1 MTENINLTDAL
12 KKYFGFDTFKGNQ
25 EAIIRNLLAGNDTF
39 VLMPTGG
46 GKSLCYQLPSLIMD
60 GTAIVISPL
69 IALMKNQVDA
79 MRNFSEEDGVAHFI
93 NSSLNKS
100 AIDQVKSDILSGK
113 TKLLYV
119 APESLTKEENVDFL
133 KGVKISFYAVDEA
146 HCISE
151 WGHDFRPEY
160 RRIRP
165 IINEIGKAPVIA
177 LTATATPKVRM
188 DIQKNLGMQDA
199 QEFKSSFNRPNL
211 YYEVRSKTNNIDRDI
226 IKFIKANPGKSGII
240 YCLSRKKVEEFADIL
255 KANGIKA
262 LPYHAGMDSQQRSSN
277 QDAFLM
283 EKADVIVATIAFGM
297 GIDKPDVRYVI
308 HYDIPKSLEGYYQ
321 ETGRAGRDGEDSEC
335 VLLYSPQDIMINKF
349 FIEHREPNPDMDAEE
364 QARLMILD
372 KRRLNAMVDYC
383 KTTGCL
389 REYILKYFGERP
401 DNPEGGRYN
410 CHNCS
415 NCVIDEAEREADEA
429 YMYPGNRFSAPVSR
443 NAAMVADRMKRSA
456 AAAKS
461 AYATPK
467 SKKPEDALN
476 DRGVMLFNR
485 LRELRK
491 QIAVSV
497 GVPPYVI
504 FSDRTLIDMCL
515 KVPFNEEEMLSV
527 SGVGENKYERYGKVF
542 MDEIYDFLDG
552 MKQNLAR

>member
-1 MTENINLTDAL
+1 MSKIQEAKKLL
-12 KKYFGFDTFKGNQ
+12 KQYFGYDEFRQGQ
-25 EAIIRNLLAGNDTF
+25 EQLIEAALNGQD
-39 VLMPTGG
+39 VLGIMPTGA
-46 GKSLCYQLPSLIMD
+46 GKSLCFQIPTLMMD
-60 GTAIVISPL
+60 GITLVISPL
-69 IALMKNQVDA
+69 ISLMKDQVGTLNQA
-79 MRNFSEEDGVAHFI
+79 GIHAAFL
-93 NSSLNKS
+93 NSSLTQGQYHTALKY
-100 AIDQVKSDILSGK
+100 AMQGRYKII
-113 TKLLYV
+113 YV
-119 APESLTKEENVDFL
+119 APERLETEGFINFALNS
-133 KGVKISFYAVDEA
+133 GVKISMLAVDEA
-146 HCISE
+146 HCVSQ
-151 WGHDFRPEY
+151 WGQDFRPSY
-160 RRIRP
+160 LNILSFVKKLARRP
-165 IINEIGKAPVIA
+165 IISAF
-177 LTATATPKVRM
+177 TATATSKVRD
-188 DIQKNLGMQDA
+188 DILQILSLERPVILTTGFDRSNLTFKVKHIKDKDSYILDYLVSHRQD
-199 QEFKSSFNRPNL
+199 
-211 YYEVRSKTNNIDRDI
+211 
-226 IKFIKANPGKSGII
+226 SGII
-240 YCLSRKKVEEFADIL
+240 YCATRKNVEKVYDML
-255 KANGIKA
+255 NANGLSVTK
-262 LPYHAGMDSQQRSSN
+262 YHAGLSAEERKEN
-277 QDAFLM
+277 QDSFIYDI
-283 EKADVIVATIAFGM
+283 KPVVVATNAFGM
-297 GIDKPDVRYVI
+297 GIDKSNVRFVI
-308 HYDIPKSLEGYYQ
+308 HYNMPQCIENYYQ
-321 ETGRAGRDGEDSEC
+321 EAGRAGRDGEDSEC

-401 DNPEGGRYN
+401 DNPKGGRYN

-504 FSDRTLIDMCL
+504 FSDRTLIDMCV

>member
-1 MTENINLTDAL
+1 MQTKEMILQ
-12 KKYFGFDTFKGNQ
+12 KYFGYSEFRSGQSELIEQILNGRPVV
-25 EAIIRNLLAGNDTF
+25 A
-39 VLMPTGG
+39 VMPTGA
-46 GKSLCYQLPSLIMD
+46 GKSLCYQLPALMLE
-60 GTAIVISPL
+60 GLTLVVSPL
-69 IALMKNQVDA
+69 ISLMK
-79 MRNFSEEDGVAHFI
+79 
-93 NSSLNKS
+93 
-100 AIDQVKSDILSGK
+100 DQVRSLAEHGVEAAYLSSGMSK
-113 TKLLYV
+113 QEYGAAVYAARNNKCKLLYV
-119 APESLTKEENVDFL
+119 SPERLQNEQFKAFASELQIALV
-133 KGVKISFYAVDEA
+133 VVDEA
-146 HCISE
+146 HCVVR
-151 WGHDFRPEY
+151 WGESFRPAY
-160 RRIRP
+160 LAIKP
-165 IINEIGKAPVIA
+165 FLDGLPKAPVVA
-177 LTATATPKVRM
+177 AFTATATPVVRREISKCLGLEQPLELVTGFDRSNLTFKVKHIKDKDSYILDYLVSHR
-188 DIQKNLGMQDA
+188 QD
-199 QEFKSSFNRPNL
+199 
-211 YYEVRSKTNNIDRDI
+211 
-226 IKFIKANPGKSGII
+226 SGII
-240 YCLSRKKVEEFADIL
+240 YCATRKNVEKVYDML
-255 KANGIKA
+255 NANGLSVTK
-262 LPYHAGMDSQQRSSN
+262 YHAGLSAEERKEN
-277 QDAFLM
+277 QDSFIYDI
-283 EKADVIVATIAFGM
+283 KPVVVATNAFGM
-297 GIDKPDVRYVI
+297 GIDKSNVRFVI
-308 HYDIPKSLEGYYQ
+308 HYNMPQCIENYYQ
-321 ETGRAGRDGEDSEC
+321 EAGRAGRDGEDSEC

>member
-1 MTENINLTDAL
+1 MSKIQEAKKLL
-12 KKYFGFDTFKGNQ
+12 KQYFGYDEFRQGQ
-25 EAIIRNLLAGNDTF
+25 EQLIEAALNGQD
-39 VLMPTGG
+39 VLGIMPTGA
-46 GKSLCYQLPSLIMD
+46 GKSLCFQIPALMMD
-60 GTAIVISPL
+60 GITLVISPL
-69 IALMKNQVDA
+69 ISLMKDQVGTLNQA
-79 MRNFSEEDGVAHFI
+79 GIHAAFL
-93 NSSLNKS
+93 NSSLTQGQYHTALKY
-100 AIDQVKSDILSGK
+100 AMQGRYKII
-113 TKLLYV
+113 YV
-119 APESLTKEENVDFL
+119 APERLETEGFINFALNS
-133 KGVKISFYAVDEA
+133 GVKISMLAVDEA
-146 HCISE
+146 HCVSQ
-151 WGHDFRPEY
+151 WGQDFRPSY
-160 RRIRP
+160 LNILSFVKKLARRP
-165 IINEIGKAPVIA
+165 IISAF
-177 LTATATPKVRM
+177 TATATSKVRD
-188 DIQKNLGMQDA
+188 DILQILSLERPVILTTGFDRSNLTFKVKHIKDKDSYILDYLVSHRQD
-199 QEFKSSFNRPNL
+199 
-211 YYEVRSKTNNIDRDI
+211 
-226 IKFIKANPGKSGII
+226 SGII
-240 YCLSRKKVEEFADIL
+240 YCATRKNVEKVYDML
-255 KANGIKA
+255 NANGLSVTK
-262 LPYHAGMDSQQRSSN
+262 YHAGLSAEERKEN
-277 QDAFLM
+277 QDSFIYDI
-283 EKADVIVATIAFGM
+283 KPVVVATNAFGM
-297 GIDKPDVRYVI
+297 GIDKSNVRFVI
-308 HYDIPKSLEGYYQ
+308 HYNMPQCIENYYQ
-321 ETGRAGRDGEDSEC
+321 EAGRAGRDGEDSEC

-349 FIEHREPNPDMDAEE
+349 FIEHREPNPDIDAEE

-383 KTTGCL
+383 KTTDCL

>member
-1 MTENINLTDAL
+1 MSKIQEAKKLL
-12 KKYFGFDTFKGNQ
+12 KQYFGYDEFRQGQ
-25 EAIIRNLLAGNDTF
+25 EQLIEAALNGQD
-39 VLMPTGG
+39 VLGIMPTGA
-46 GKSLCYQLPSLIMD
+46 GKSLCFQIPALMMD
-60 GTAIVISPL
+60 GITLVISPL
-69 IALMKNQVDA
+69 ISLMKDQVGTLNQA
-79 MRNFSEEDGVAHFI
+79 GIHAAFL
-93 NSSLNKS
+93 NSSLTQGQYHTALKY
-100 AIDQVKSDILSGK
+100 AMQGRYKII
-113 TKLLYV
+113 YV
-119 APESLTKEENVDFL
+119 APERLETEGFINFALNS
-133 KGVKISFYAVDEA
+133 GVKISMLAVDEA
-146 HCISE
+146 HCVSQ
-151 WGHDFRPEY
+151 WGQDFRPSY
-160 RRIRP
+160 LNILSFVKKLARRP
-165 IINEIGKAPVIA
+165 IISAF
-177 LTATATPKVRM
+177 TATATSKVRD
-188 DIQKNLGMQDA
+188 DILQILSLERPVILTTGFDRSNLTFKVKHIKDKDSYILDYLVSHRQD
-199 QEFKSSFNRPNL
+199 
-211 YYEVRSKTNNIDRDI
+211 
-226 IKFIKANPGKSGII
+226 SGII
-240 YCLSRKKVEEFADIL
+240 YCATRKNVEKVYDML
-255 KANGIKA
+255 NANGLSVTK
-262 LPYHAGMDSQQRSSN
+262 YHAGLSAEERKEN
-277 QDAFLM
+277 QDSFIYDI
-283 EKADVIVATIAFGM
+283 KPVVVATNAFGM
-297 GIDKPDVRYVI
+297 GIDKSNVRFVI
-308 HYDIPKSLEGYYQ
+308 HYNMPQCIENYYQ
-321 ETGRAGRDGEDSEC
+321 EAGRAGRDGEDSEC

-349 FIEHREPNPDMDAEE
+349 FIEHREPNPDIDAEE

>member
-1 MTENINLTDAL
+1 MSKIQEAKKLL
-12 KKYFGFDTFKGNQ
+12 KQYFGYDEFRQGQ
-25 EAIIRNLLAGNDTF
+25 EQLIEAALNGQD
-39 VLMPTGG
+39 VLGIMPTGA
-46 GKSLCYQLPSLIMD
+46 GKSLCFQIPALMMGGITL
-60 GTAIVISPL
+60 VISPL
-69 IALMKNQVDA
+69 ISLMKDQVGTLNQA
-79 MRNFSEEDGVAHFI
+79 GIHAAFL
-93 NSSLNKS
+93 NSSLTQGQYHTALKY
-100 AIDQVKSDILSGK
+100 AMQGRYKII
-113 TKLLYV
+113 YV
-119 APESLTKEENVDFL
+119 APERLETEGFINFALNS
-133 KGVKISFYAVDEA
+133 GVKISMLAVDEA
-146 HCISE
+146 HCVSQ
-151 WGHDFRPEY
+151 WGQDFRPSY
-160 RRIRP
+160 LNILSFVKKLARRP
-165 IINEIGKAPVIA
+165 IISAF
-177 LTATATPKVRM
+177 TATATSKVRD
-188 DIQKNLGMQDA
+188 DILQILSLERPVILTTGFDRSNLTFKVKHIKDKDLYILDYLVSHRQD
-199 QEFKSSFNRPNL
+199 
-211 YYEVRSKTNNIDRDI
+211 
-226 IKFIKANPGKSGII
+226 SGII
-240 YCLSRKKVEEFADIL
+240 YCATRKNVEKVYDML
-255 KANGIKA
+255 NANGLSVTK
-262 LPYHAGMDSQQRSSN
+262 YHAGLSAEERKEN
-277 QDAFLM
+277 QDSFIYDI
-283 EKADVIVATIAFGM
+283 KPVVVATNAFGM
-297 GIDKPDVRYVI
+297 GIDKSNVRFVI
-308 HYDIPKSLEGYYQ
+308 HYNMPQCIENYYQ
-321 ETGRAGRDGEDSEC
+321 EAGRAGRDGEDSEC

-383 KTTGCL
+383 KTSGCL

-401 DNPEGGRYN
+401 DNPKGGRYN

>member
-1 MTENINLTDAL
+1 MSKIQEAKKLL
-12 KKYFGFDTFKGNQ
+12 KQYFGYDEFRQGQ
-25 EAIIRNLLAGNDTF
+25 EQLIEAALNGQD
-39 VLMPTGG
+39 VLGIMPTGA
-46 GKSLCYQLPSLIMD
+46 GKSLCFQIPALMMD
-60 GTAIVISPL
+60 GITLVISPL
-69 IALMKNQVDA
+69 ISLMKDQVGTLNQA
-79 MRNFSEEDGVAHFI
+79 GIHAAFL
-93 NSSLNKS
+93 NSSLTQGQYHTALKY
-100 AIDQVKSDILSGK
+100 AMQGRYKII
-113 TKLLYV
+113 YV
-119 APESLTKEENVDFL
+119 APERLETEGFINFALNS
-133 KGVKISFYAVDEA
+133 GVKISMLAVDEA
-146 HCISE
+146 HCVSQ
-151 WGHDFRPEY
+151 WGQDFRPSY
-160 RRIRP
+160 LNILSFVKKLARRP
-165 IINEIGKAPVIA
+165 IISAF
-177 LTATATPKVRM
+177 TATATSKVRD
-188 DIQKNLGMQDA
+188 DILQILSLERPVILTTGFDRSNLTFKVKHIKDKDSYILDYLVSHRQD
-199 QEFKSSFNRPNL
+199 
-211 YYEVRSKTNNIDRDI
+211 
-226 IKFIKANPGKSGII
+226 SGII
-240 YCLSRKKVEEFADIL
+240 YCATRKNVEKVYDML
-255 KANGIKA
+255 NANGLSVTK
-262 LPYHAGMDSQQRSSN
+262 YHAGLSAEERKEN
-277 QDAFLM
+277 QDSFIYDI
-283 EKADVIVATIAFGM
+283 KPVVVATNAFGM
-297 GIDKPDVRYVI
+297 GIDKSNVRFVI
-308 HYDIPKSLEGYYQ
+308 HYNMPQCIENYYQ
-321 ETGRAGRDGEDSEC
+321 EAGRAGRDGEDSEC

-401 DNPEGGRYN
+401 DNPKGGRYN

-504 FSDRTLIDMCL
+504 FSDRTLIDMCV

>member
-1 MTENINLTDAL
+1 MSKIQEAKKLL
-12 KKYFGFDTFKGNQ
+12 KQYFGYDEFRQGQ
-25 EAIIRNLLAGNDTF
+25 EQLIEAALNGQD
-39 VLMPTGG
+39 VLGIMPTGA
-46 GKSLCYQLPSLIMD
+46 GKSLCFQIPALMMD
-60 GTAIVISPL
+60 GITLVISPL
-69 IALMKNQVDA
+69 ISLMKDQVGTLNQA
-79 MRNFSEEDGVAHFI
+79 GIHAAFL
-93 NSSLNKS
+93 NSSLTQGQYHTALKY
-100 AIDQVKSDILSGK
+100 AMQGRYKII
-113 TKLLYV
+113 YV
-119 APESLTKEENVDFL
+119 APERLETEGFINFALNS
-133 KGVKISFYAVDEA
+133 GVKISMLAVDEA
-146 HCISE
+146 HCVSQ
-151 WGHDFRPEY
+151 WGQDFRPSY
-160 RRIRP
+160 LNILSFVKKLARRP
-165 IINEIGKAPVIA
+165 IISAF
-177 LTATATPKVRM
+177 TATATSKVRD
-188 DIQKNLGMQDA
+188 DILQILSLERPVILTTGFDRSNLTFKVKHIKDKDSYILDYLVSHRQD
-199 QEFKSSFNRPNL
+199 
-211 YYEVRSKTNNIDRDI
+211 
-226 IKFIKANPGKSGII
+226 SGII
-240 YCLSRKKVEEFADIL
+240 YCATRKNVEKVYDML
-255 KANGIKA
+255 NANGLSVTK
-262 LPYHAGMDSQQRSSN
+262 YHAGLSAEERKEN
-277 QDAFLM
+277 QDSFIYDI
-283 EKADVIVATIAFGM
+283 KPVVVATNAFGM
-297 GIDKPDVRYVI
+297 GIDKSNVRFVI
-308 HYDIPKSLEGYYQ
+308 HYNMPQCIENYYQ
-321 ETGRAGRDGEDSEC
+321 EAGRAGRDGEDSEC

-349 FIEHREPNPDMDAEE
+349 FIEHREPNPDIDAEE

-401 DNPEGGRYN
+401 DNPKGGRYN

-415 NCVIDEAEREADEA
+415 NCVVDEAEQEADEA

-461 AYATPK
+461 AYATSK

-504 FSDRTLIDMCL
+504 FSDRTLIDMCI
-515 KVPFNEEEMLSV
+515 KVPFSEEEMLSV

>member
-1 MTENINLTDAL
+1 MEYNGFTILTWLMDIFLFIGVIVIIELLTIGCRYYIAWKFNASGDL
-12 KKYFGFDTFKGNQ
+12 KQYNFL
-25 EAIIRNLLAGNDTF
+25 IRIFLYLLAVPVIIFGLLPMLGISN
-39 VLMPTGG
+39 
-46 GKSLCYQLPSLIMD
+46 SLFD
-60 GTAIVISPL
+60 
-69 IALMKNQVDA
+69 
-79 MRNFSEEDGVAHFI
+79 E
-93 NSSLNKS
+93 
-100 AIDQVKSDILSGK
+100 SDILGYYGAVIGGGV
-113 TKLLYV
+113 TVLGIYWTFNYEKLIS
-119 APESLTKEENVDFL
+119 AEERKE
-133 KGVKISFYAVDEA
+133 
-146 HCISE
+146 
-151 WGHDFRPEY
+151 
-160 RRIRP
+160 
-165 IINEIGKAPVIA
+165 
-177 LTATATPKVRM
+177 
-188 DIQKNLGMQDA
+188 
-199 QEFKSSFNRPNL
+199 
-211 YYEVRSKTNNIDRDI
+211 
-226 IKFIKANPGKSGII
+226 
-240 YCLSRKKVEEFADIL
+240 
-255 KANGIKA
+255 
-262 LPYHAGMDSQQRSSN
+262 N
-277 QDAFLM
+277 QDSFIYDI
-283 EKADVIVATIAFGM
+283 KPVVVATNAFGM
-297 GIDKPDVRYVI
+297 GIDKSNVRFVI
-308 HYDIPKSLEGYYQ
+308 HYNMPQCIENYYQ
-321 ETGRAGRDGEDSEC
+321 EAGRAGRDGEDSEC

-349 FIEHREPNPDMDAEE
+349 FIEHREPNPDIDAEE

-401 DNPEGGRYN
+401 DNPKGGRYN

-415 NCVIDEAEREADEA
+415 NCVIDEAEQEADEA

>member
-1 MTENINLTDAL
+1 MNINQTL
-12 KKYFGFDTFKGNQ
+12 KQYFGYDSLRTGQ
-25 EAIIRNLLAGNDTF
+25 EELINGILAGHD
-39 VLMPTGG
+39 VLGIMPTGA
-46 GKSLCYQLPSLIMD
+46 GKSLCYQLPALMLKGI
-60 GTAIVISPL
+60 TLVISPL
-69 IALMKNQVDA
+69 ISLMSDQVKALNQA
-79 MRNFSEEDGVAHFI
+79 GVHAAYI
-93 NSSLNKS
+93 NSSLTENQIRI
-100 AIDQVKSDILSGK
+100 ALSYASQGRYK
-113 TKLLYV
+113 IIYV
-119 APESLTKEENVDFL
+119 APERLNTPRFLDFACNADISMLT
-133 KGVKISFYAVDEA
+133 VDEA
-146 HCISE
+146 HCISQ
-151 WGHDFRPEY
+151 WGQDFRPSYLEIAGFLT
-160 RRIRP
+160 RLPRRP
-165 IINEIGKAPVIA
+165 IVSAF
-177 LTATATPKVRM
+177 TATATERVKN
-188 DIQKNLGMQDA
+188 DIVASLGLNNPVTMVTGFD
-199 QEFKSSFNRPNL
+199 RPNL
-211 YYEVRSKTNNIDRDI
+211 FFRVVTRRGGSQKDNSI
-226 IKFIKANPGKSGII
+226 INYVKKHEDESGII
-240 YCLSRKKVEEFADIL
+240 YCATKKNVDKLYTLLNEQ
-255 KANGIKA
+255 GISVGR
-262 LPYHAGMDSQQRSSN
+262 YHAGLSN
-277 QDAFLM
+277 DERKQNQEDFTYDRIRVM
-283 EKADVIVATIAFGM
+283 VATNAFGM
-297 GIDKPDVRYVI
+297 GIDKSNVRFVI
-308 HYDIPKSLEGYYQ
+308 HYNMPQCIENYYQ
-321 ETGRAGRDGEDSEC
+321 EAGRAGRDGEDSEC